1 MKNKYPTLFSL
12 YVAQSI
18 PMSFFSTV
26 VPVIMRQ
33 EQYSLEAI
41 GLLQLVKLPW
51 ILKFLWAPLVD
62 NHADSKRKL
71 TSWIVSSEIL
81 YAIAMIVVGSLSLQ
95 SDFSLIIGI
104 ILFAFVASGTQD
116 IATDVLAIRV
126 LKKEE
131 RGVGNGIQSS
141 GSFVGSLFGTGVL
154 LMAYHYLGW
163 QILMWALAAFVL
175 LALIPLLLNVKG
187 RSAADVPVDRK
198 RANLMD
204 AFTFFKEPTHQRRLP
219 VLVFYYGG
227 LIGILAMLKPW
238 LVDLGYNVKEIG
250 FMSGIVGT
258 LTASLASL
266 GGGFML
272 KRLGRRNAFVIF
284 AILNIL
290 VGIYFYL
297 ISLSVPTLFLI
308 YLGICL
314 LWGSYGLSTVII
326 YTSSMDAVRPHSQG
340 TDFTVQIVVTHLSGM
355 LIAVMSGKIG
365 DLFGY
370 TGLFAAEAFISVLS
384 LFILLFIYLPKYG
397 KSETIN

>member
-1 MKNKYPTLFSL
+1 MKHKYPTLFSL

-51 ILKFLWAPLVD
+51 ILKFLWAPMVD
-62 NHADSKRKL
+62 NRADTKRKL

-81 YAIAMIVVGSLSLQ
+81 YAIAMILVGSLSLQ
-95 SDFSLIIGI
+95 TDFSMIIGI
-104 ILFAFVASGTQD
+104 MLFAFVASGTQD

-126 LKKEE
+126 LRKEE

-163 QILMWALAAFVL
+163 QALMWALAVFVL

-187 RSAADVPVDRK
+187 RSAADLPVQRK
-198 RANLMD
+198 RASLSD
-204 AFTFFKEPTHQRRLP
+204 IITFFKQPNHLRRLP

-238 LVDLGYNVKEIG
+238 LVDLGYTIKEIG

-258 LTASLASL
+258 LTASLAAF
-266 GGGFML
+266 GGGFIL
-272 KRLGRRNAFVIF
+272 KKLSRRNAFVIF
-284 AILNIL
+284 GLLNVF
-290 VGIYFYL
+290 VGLYFYF
-297 ISLSVPTLFLI
+297 ISLSTPSLFLI

-314 LWGSYGLSTVII
+314 LWMAYGLSTVII

-340 TDFTVQIVVTHLSGM
+340 TDFTVQIVITHLSGM

-365 DLFGY
+365 DLIGY
-370 TGLFAAEAFISVLS
+370 AGLYAVETALSIVS

-397 KSETIN
+397 KTKTVN

>member
-1 MKNKYPTLFSL
+1 MRHKYPTLFSL
-12 YVAQSI
+12 YVAQSV

-71 TSWIVSSEIL
+71 TSWIVSSEVL
-81 YAIAMIVVGSLSLQ
+81 YAIAMLVVGGLSLQ
-95 SDFSLIIGI
+95 TDFSLIIGI
-104 ILFAFVASGTQD
+104 MLFAFVASGTQD

-141 GSFVGSLFGTGVL
+141 GSFVGSLFGTGLL

-163 QILMWALAAFVL
+163 QALMWALTSFVL
-175 LALIPLLLNVKG
+175 LALIPLLLNVRG
-187 RSAADVPVDRK
+187 REANEGKVERK
-198 RANLMD
+198 RARLSD
-204 AFTFFKEPTHQRRLP
+204 ILTFFKIPTHLRRLP
-219 VLVFYYGG
+219 VLIFYYGG

-258 LTASLASL
+258 LTASLVSFS
-266 GGGFML
+266 GGFML
-272 KRLGRRNAFVIF
+272 KKLSRRQAFIIF
-284 AILNIL
+284 AVLNIL
-290 VGIYFYL
+290 VGIYFYV
-297 ISLSVPTLFLI
+297 ISLSNPSLLLI
-308 YLGICL
+308 YIGICL
-314 LWGSYGLSTVII
+314 LWGAYGLSSVII
-326 YTSSMDAVRPHSQG
+326 YTSSMDAVRPNSQG

-365 DLFGY
+365 DAIGY
-370 TGLFAAEAFISVLS
+370 SGLFAVETAVSVLS
-384 LFILLFIYLPKYG
+384 LLILLFIYLPKYG
-397 KSETIN
+397 KASTVN